1 LLLCTTRD
9 RQERQRE
16 NMGYKD
22 IKHKTCPEDE
32 GDGVLLVD
40 VETEMIPKRDKNG
53 HKQYYCLEGHH
64 TFSEDEDGTDGQH
77 DRRRK
82 R

>member
-1 LLLCTTRD
+1 
-9 RQERQRE
+9 
-16 NMGYKD
+16 MGYKEM
-22 IKHKTCPEDE
+22 KHKRCPEDE
-32 GDGVLLVD
+32 GEGILLVD

-77 DRRRK
+77 DRRKK